1 MFQKLNTLLL
11 VVLIGITGYL
21 AYNQTLLQ
29 KQISNIQ
36 VSASGSNDEVNITPA
51 ENNNSN
57 NTPAADLSPFDKPNT
72 DPTAGSFPPNSKE
85 LPAKTTIRFNKMT
98 HDFGRINEGS
108 KVTTL
113 FKFTNTGPNPLL
125 ISDARGSC
133 GCTVPVWP
141 KHPIQPGQTDEI
153 EVTFNSEGKTGEQ
166 TKMVTLVANIEP
178 STREL
183 VIKSTVIPADK

>member
-1 MFQKLNTLLL
+1 MFQKLNTILLI
-11 VVLIGITGYL
+11 VLIGITSYL
-21 AYNQTLLQ
+21 AYNQMQLK
-29 KQISNIQ
+29 KQIVALSNTE
-36 VSASGSNDEVNITPA
+36 SNSDDEVSITPDQSNHATPPA
-51 ENNNSN
+51 EK
-57 NTPAADLSPFDKPNT
+57 SPFDKTNT
-72 DPTAGSFPPNSKE
+72 DPLATQFPPDSKQA
-85 LPAKTTIRFNKMT
+85 PAKTSIKFNRMS

-108 KVTTL
+108 KVTTV
-113 FKFTNTGPNPLL
+113 FKFTNTGPNPLF

-141 KHPIQPGQTDEI
+141 KHPIQPGASDEI

-183 VIKSTVIPADK
+183 TIKSTVIPADK